1 MRGYTFAENFPSQ
14 KQLELYALL
23 MVKMGINLPKGARV
37 VLQAPTFAWDFV
49 RLLTETCYKEGA
61 SRVYHEFT
69 DDALTAI
76 QLKEGGLAA
85 AEYPSYEMD
94 FLLDKFRDNG
104 AYIRLYSPIPHA
116 LDGVPQNVL
125 DAYTASKTAA
135 RREMQQI
142 VGDFSSPWLIAVYP
156 NLPWARQVYP
166 HLSGNDALRK
176 LWQDLFDFTFVTG
189 GHPLEDLERLIGE
202 SGERVEKLNALRFE
216 KLIYSSPTAEL
227 TIRLPKG
234 HVWNGGAELTTGGI
248 RCMAN
253 IPTAEVYTSP
263 DKNGVDGWVKNT
275 KPLVNDG
282 VLIDDFKLTFKEGR
296 VVDWSCGKGEGQL
309 KAILSADEG
318 ACRLGEVALVPV
330 DSPLAQ
336 AGAVYYNTLLD
347 ENASCHLALG
357 DSFPRARAAD
367 APAEERAKL
376 NQSDKHVDF
385 MIGSDGLD
393 IRGIQA
399 DGREVMI
406 FRRGLWAF

>member
-23 MVKMGINLPKGARV
+23 MVKMGINPPKGARV

-176 LWQDLFDFTFVTG
+176 L
-189 GHPLEDLERLIGE
+189 
-202 SGERVEKLNALRFE
+202 
-216 KLIYSSPTAEL
+216 
-227 TIRLPKG
+227 
-234 HVWNGGAELTTGGI
+234 
-248 RCMAN
+248 
-253 IPTAEVYTSP
+253 
-263 DKNGVDGWVKNT
+263 
-275 KPLVNDG
+275 
-282 VLIDDFKLTFKEGR
+282 
-296 VVDWSCGKGEGQL
+296 
-309 KAILSADEG
+309 
-318 ACRLGEVALVPV
+318 
-330 DSPLAQ
+330 
-336 AGAVYYNTLLD
+336 
-347 ENASCHLALG
+347 
-357 DSFPRARAAD
+357 
-367 APAEERAKL
+367 
-376 NQSDKHVDF
+376 
-385 MIGSDGLD
+385 
-393 IRGIQA
+393 
-399 DGREVMI
+399 
-406 FRRGLWAF
+406 